1 MNVSVFGLGYVGCV
15 SAACLARLGHRVIGV
30 DVNPHKTQLIN
41 SGQSTIVEEE
51 IGDLVRDAVR
61 GGRLSATLST
71 ADALKATEISLVCV
85 GTPSNENGSLNLSYV
100 EACCRS
106 IGEGLAQKKDYHV
119 VVIRSTMLPG
129 SLSRTVIPALESF
142 SGGKKAGDDFGL
154 CTNPEFLR
162 EGSSVRDFYQP
173 PFTVIGAL
181 DERSARVLAELYVQ
195 IDAPL
200 MKVSPETAE
209 MIKYASN
216 SFHAVKICFANEIGR
231 LCKAAGVDSH
241 QLMDLFCQDDRLNIS
256 RVYLRPG
263 FAFGGSCLPKDVRAI
278 TYFGRSADV
287 DTPLLNALLPSNQ
300 AHLKEALRLIE
311 RGGRRNV
318 GLVGLAFKPGTDD
331 LRESPLVL
339 LAEYLIGR
347 GFPIRIYDANV
358 QISNIFGANRQYI
371 EKEIPHIEKLMVP
384 TLSDL
389 IAFADV
395 LVVGHQKTQLHT
407 LDLQSKELIELERL
421 ENRPEAAH
429 WQSISW

>member
-1 MNVSVFGLGYVGCV
+1 MDISVFGLGYVGCV

-30 DVNPHKTQLIN
+30 DVNPHKIDLIKA
-41 SGQSTIVEEE
+41 GQSTIVEDE

-61 GGRLSATLST
+61 QGRLSATTSSVEAIQT
-71 ADALKATEISLVCV
+71 TEISLVCV
-85 GTPSNENGSLNLSYV
+85 GTPSNENGSLNLQFI

-106 IGEGLAQKKDYHV
+106 IGGALKQKKGYHT

-129 SLSRTVIPALESF
+129 SLLGVVLPALEAAS
-142 SGGKKAGDDFGL
+142 GKKAGDDFGL
-154 CTNPEFLR
+154 CMNPEFLR
-162 EGSSVRDFYQP
+162 EGSSVRDFHQP

-181 DERSARVLAELYVQ
+181 DERSARALNEVYKE
-195 IDAPL
+195 IDAP
-200 MKVSPETAE
+200 VIQTSPQTAE

-216 SFHAVKICFANEIGR
+216 SFHAVKICFANEMGR

-241 QLMDLFCQDDRLNIS
+241 QLMELFCRDDKLNVS
-256 RVYLRPG
+256 RAYFRPG

-287 DTPLLNALLPSNQ
+287 ETPLLNSLMPSNL
-300 AHLKEALRLIE
+300 AHLQQALRLIE

-318 GLVGLAFKPGTDD
+318 GLIGLAFKPGTDD
-331 LRESPLVL
+331 LRESPLVQ

-347 GFPIRIYDANV
+347 GYPIRIYDVNV

-371 EKEIPHIEKLMVP
+371 EQEIPHIEKLMVP

-389 IAFADV
+389 IEFADV
-395 LVVGHQKTQLHT
+395 LVLGHRNVELHT
-407 LDLQSKELIELERL
+407 FPLQNKEVIELERP
-421 ENRPEAAH
+421 EQRPWAAIGQGVG
-429 WQSISW
+429 W

>member
-1 MNVSVFGLGYVGCV
+1 MDISVFGLGYVGCV

-30 DVNPHKTQLIN
+30 DVNPHKIDLIK
-41 SGQSTIVEEE
+41 SGQSTIVEDE

-61 GGRLSATLST
+61 QGLLSATTSSVE
-71 ADALKATEISLVCV
+71 AIQASEISLVCV
-85 GTPSNENGSLNLSYV
+85 GTPSHDNGSLNLQYI
-100 EACCRS
+100 EACCRA
-106 IGEGLAQKKDYHV
+106 IGEGLKQKKGYHT

-129 SLSRTVIPALESF
+129 SLRGTVLPALEAAS
-142 SGGKKAGDDFGL
+142 GKKAGDDFGL
-154 CTNPEFLR
+154 CMNPEFLR
-162 EGSSVRDFYQP
+162 EGSSVRDFHQP

-181 DERSARVLAELYVQ
+181 DERSARTLSEIYKE
-195 IDAPL
+195 IDAPVI
-200 MKVSPETAE
+200 KTSPETAE

-216 SFHAVKICFANEIGR
+216 SFHAVKICFANEMGR

-241 QLMDLFCQDDRLNIS
+241 QLMELFCRDDKLNVS
-256 RVYLRPG
+256 RAYFRPG

-287 DTPLLNALLPSNQ
+287 DTPLLNSLMPSNL
-300 AHLKEALRLIE
+300 AHLQQALKLIE

-318 GLVGLAFKPGTDD
+318 GLIGLAFKPGTDD

-339 LAEYLIGR
+339 LAEYLLGR
-347 GFPIRIYDANV
+347 GYPLRIYDVNV

-371 EKEIPHIEKLMVP
+371 EQEIPHIEKLMVP

-395 LVVGHQKTQLHT
+395 LVLGHRNVELHT
-407 LDLQSKELIELERL
+407 FPLQDKEVIELERP
-421 ENRPEAAH
+421 EQRPWAAFGQGIG
-429 WQSISW
+429 W